1 MKCMKLSITR
11 IAGFILFVL
20 LTGCK
25 LNTKKIFVPESDGM
39 DKAMAYEFKV
49 TRDPKLN
56 IVPRERLIAA
66 RSYMKSMMS
75 NSANNARTTALAWQE
90 RGPNNVGGRTRA
102 IMIDKRDATGNTLF
116 AGSVGGGIF
125 KTTNFQSAS
134 PTWSPLNDQ
143 MANLA
148 ITALVQDRVNMNIMY
163 AGTGEGWFNV
173 DALKGAGVFKS
184 TDGGTTWAQIPST
197 STFEFIQDMLIDNGG
212 NLYVSMRNA
221 SSANR
226 GVRRSTDGGTT
237 WTQVLGA
244 PLAGFA
250 TGRATDLELA
260 ANGDIYAALGIFGRT
275 IIMKSSFAANGAGTG
290 ALNNWVDITPFR
302 TTITQ
307 RTEIALAPSDANRV
321 YLVMQD
327 SASSG
332 NEIVS
337 AIYRSNNGGNTW
349 DSMPAPSSLNNG
361 ANSQTWYN
369 LIAAVDPANADV
381 LVAGGLNLAK
391 STDGSATWTAI
402 TTNSS
407 VHVDHHALI
416 YDGSSKLIDGN
427 DGGIYASDNINAAIP
442 TFTKK
447 SNNYNVTQ
455 YYACD
460 YHPTDANYFL
470 AGAQDN
476 GTQRFTVPGINTTTN
491 ASGGDGGFCHID
503 QTDGQIQITAFT
515 SNQYAISVN
524 SGTNFGSRNFNQNG
538 QFINPTD
545 YDDNLNL
552 LYTGDIT
559 GNFGIV
565 RNLTSAA
572 SATYG
577 ATAIPE
583 MGDREVLAIKVD
595 PNSANTIWL
604 GNTWNFDQTTTA
616 VPSQII
622 KLSNASSGAPTVLV
636 NSTIP
641 APNGASISSI
651 DVEQGNSN
659 HVLVTLSNYG
669 VVSVWE
675 SIDGGVSW
683 TSIEGNLPD
692 MPIRWG
698 IFAPAG
704 AQLNGATGGNGGI
717 ILATELGIWTTS
729 AVTGATTTWI
739 PNNAGFPNVSTFMVK
754 LRPVDN
760 TLVAATHGRGL
771 FTTQVTTVS
780 TGIPGPGVVT
790 KDFIRYISSDNGN
803 LQIVKGNLTATRT
816 MDIAVYDVTGKLLL
830 RQNNRYENTN
840 LNIAKLSRGS
850 YILKITGDKKENY
863 VKHFVR

>member
-1 MKCMKLSITR
+1 MERMKLLITR
-11 IAGFILFVL
+11 FAGFAVL
-20 LTGCK
+20 VLVIGCK
-25 LNTKKIFVPESDGM
+25 SSHKKIFVPESDGM
-39 DKAMAYEFKV
+39 DKAMAHEFKI
-49 TRDPKLN
+49 TRDPQLN
-56 IVPRERLIAA
+56 TVPRERLIAA
-66 RSYMKSMMS
+66 RSYMKSMIS
-75 NSANNARTTALAWQE
+75 NSANNARTAALAWQE

-102 IMIDKRDATGNTLF
+102 IIIDKRDAGGNTMF
-116 AGSVGGGIF
+116 AGSVSGGIF

-134 PTWSPLNDQ
+134 PTWSPVNDQ
-143 MANLA
+143 MTNLA
-148 ITALVQDRVNMNIMY
+148 VTAMVQDPTNMNIMY

-173 DALKGAGVFKS
+173 DAIKGAGIYKT
-184 TDGGTTWAQIPST
+184 TDGGTTWTQIPST
-197 STFEFIQDMLIDNGG
+197 STFEFIQDLLIDRSG

-244 PLAGFA
+244 PLAGFS

-260 ANGDIYAALGIFGRT
+260 ANGDIYAALGIFGKT
-275 IIMKSSFAANGAGTG
+275 IIMKSSFTVNGANTG
-290 ALNNWVDITPFR
+290 ALNNWVDVTPVR

-327 SASSG
+327 SADSQVSG
-332 NEIVS
+332 
-337 AIYRSNNGGNTW
+337 IYRSNDGGNTW

-369 LIAAVDPANADV
+369 LIAAVDPNNADI
-381 LVAGGLNLAK
+381 LVAGGLNLAR
-391 STDGSATWTAI
+391 STDGSATWTII
-402 TTNSS
+402 TNNNS
-407 VHVDHHALI
+407 VHVDHHTLLFN
-416 YDGSSKLIDGN
+416 GSSRLINGN
-427 DGGIYASDNINAAIP
+427 DGGIYESDNINAPIP
-442 TFTKK
+442 GFTKK
-447 SNNYNVTQ
+447 STNYNVTQ

-476 GTQRFTVPGINTTTN
+476 GTQKFTLPGINATTN
-491 ASGGDGGFCHID
+491 ATGGDGGFCHID

-524 SGTNFGSRNFNQNG
+524 GGTNFGSRNFNQNG

-552 LYTGDIT
+552 LYTGDNT

-577 ATAIPE
+577 ATVIPE
-583 MGDREVLAIKVD
+583 MVNREVLAIKVD
-595 PNSANTIWL
+595 PNATNTVWL
-604 GNTWNFDQTTTA
+604 GNSWVFDA
-616 VPSQII
+616 VTSPNPIPAQVI
-622 KLSNASSGAPTVLV
+622 KLTSASSGAPTVAV

-641 APNGASISSI
+641 AANGASVSSI

-659 HVLVTLSNYG
+659 HILVTLSNYG

-675 SIDGGVSW
+675 STDGGVSW

-704 AQLNGATGGNGGI
+704 AQLNGPAGGNGGI
-717 ILATELGIWTTS
+717 MLATELGIWTTS
-729 AVTGATTTWI
+729 AITGATTTWI

-771 FTTQVTTVS
+771 FTAPVTTVP
-780 TGIPGPGVVT
+780 TGIPGPGTVT
-790 KDFIRYISSDNGN
+790 KDFIRYVSVDNGS
-803 LQIVKGNLTATRT
+803 LQIVKGNLTATRSMEIT
-816 MDIAVYDVTGKLLL
+816 VYDVSGRLLL
-830 RQNNRYENTN
+830 RQSNRYENTN

-850 YILKITGDKKENY
+850 YILKIAGDKKENY
-863 VKHFVR
+863 IKHFVR